1 MKSTDELKSAARRIF
16 AETLAGIDIART
28 LERKLAFDGARIC
41 CDGCEFD
48 LAQYSRIRV
57 VALGKAAL
65 PMARAVDAL
74 LSPRFELRGIVV
86 APFSVDRPSFADEP
100 ALAGSSATAGKPS
113 FPAPDRYE
121 VFLAGHPTPTE
132 ESFAAARAI
141 LKMLAACDAK
151 TLVLFLISGGGSSL
165 AELPLDGAISLADV
179 QTLNK
184 LLVECGAPIDEINCV
199 RKHLS
204 AVKGGRLALAAGGA
218 TKITLGITDVPEG
231 RESALASGPTLPDP
245 STVADAQRVIQE
257 RGLLAKLPAA
267 IQEKFVRADALTETP
282 KADDPVFRNAHF
294 EIVLGMND
302 LFHHA
307 HVAAEASGFIAVCDN
322 VTDDWPLARAAEYL
336 LGQLARLREENPG
349 RCVAVI
355 ADGELS
361 SPVLGNGVGG
371 RNSAFVL
378 ECLARISERSIA
390 VLSAGTDGVDGSSP
404 AAGAVADGE
413 TLARA
418 LEKGIDPNDFAQ
430 RSDTFHFFEAL
441 GDAVITGPTGNNL
454 RDLRVLLAG
463 PE

>member
-1 MKSTDELKSAARRIF
+1 MKAPDDLKSAARRIF

-28 LERKLAFDGARIC
+28 IERKLAFDGARIC

-48 LAQYSRIRV
+48 LTQYSRIRV

-74 LSPRFELRGIVV
+74 LSPRFELTGIIV
-86 APFSVDRPSFADEP
+86 APSSSEKP
-100 ALAGSSATAGKPS
+100 SSAM
-113 FPAPDRYE
+113 PDRYE
-121 VFLAGHPTPTE
+121 IFLAGHPTPNE

-141 LKMLAACDAK
+141 LKMLAECDAK
-151 TLVLFLISGGGSSL
+151 TLVMFLISGGGSAL
-165 AELPLDGAISLADV
+165 VELPLDAGISLADV

-245 STVADAQRVIQE
+245 STVADARRVIE
-257 RGLLAKLPAA
+257 GRGLLAKLPAA
-267 IQEKFVRADALTETP
+267 IREKFVRADGLSETP
-282 KADDPVFRNAHF
+282 KTNDPVFRNAHF
-294 EIVLGMND
+294 EIVLGMKD

-307 HVAAEASGFIAVCDN
+307 HVAAEANGFIAVCDN

-336 LGQLARLREENPG
+336 LGQLVRLREENPG
-349 RCVAVI
+349 KCVAVI

-361 SPVLGNGVGG
+361 SPVSGDGVGG

-378 ECLARISERSIA
+378 ECVARILERPIA

-413 TLARA
+413 TLERA
-418 LEKGIDPNDFAQ
+418 MEAGVDPKDYAQ
-430 RSDTFHFFEAL
+430 RSDSFHFFEAL

-463 PE
+463 VESVIGKR